1 MDELRQRELTNELER
16 RNSMN
21 VTMNTERKTKEKQ
34 TKPKQKFSPLIKQT
48 ASAISASQ
56 KKKECYEKKASPSST
71 VIDEKI
77 RNDID
82 KYQLKRTK
90 KEIDSSLLL
99 MALLIAVLAVIVFF
113 CYSCI
118 KNVSIMDIS

>member
-1 MDELRQRELTNELER
+1 MDELHQRELTNELER

-48 ASAISASQ
+48 ASAIPANQ
-56 KKKECYEKKASPSST
+56 KKKESYEKKASPSST

>member
-1 MDELRQRELTNELER
+1 MDELHQRELTSELER

-21 VTMNTERKTKEKQ
+21 YTMNSERKTKEKQ
-34 TKPKQKFSPLIKQT
+34 NKPQQKFSTVIKKST
-48 ASAISASQ
+48 PIESTYP
-56 KKKECYEKKASPSST
+56 KKKDNYEKKATPSST

-99 MALLIAVLAVIVFF
+99 MALLIAVLAVIIFF

-118 KNVSIMDIS
+118 KEVGYMNIS

>member
-1 MDELRQRELTNELER
+1 MDELHQRELTSELER

-21 VTMNTERKTKEKQ
+21 YTMNSERKTKEKQ
-34 TKPKQKFSPLIKQT
+34 TKPKQKFSPVIKQST
-48 ASAISASQ
+48 PIESTYP
-56 KKKECYEKKASPSST
+56 KKKESYEKKASPSST

-99 MALLIAVLAVIVFF
+99 MALLIAVLAVIIFF

-118 KNVSIMDIS
+118 KEVGYMNIS

>member
-1 MDELRQRELTNELER
+1 
-16 RNSMN
+16 
-21 VTMNTERKTKEKQ
+21 MNTERKTKEKQ
-34 TKPKQKFSPLIKQT
+34 TKPKQKFSPLIIQT
-48 ASAISASQ
+48 ASAIPANQ
-56 KKKECYEKKASPSST
+56 KKKESYEKKASPSST
-71 VIDEKI
+71 VIDEKL

>member
-1 MDELRQRELTNELER
+1 MINIFLNI
-16 RNSMN
+16 
-21 VTMNTERKTKEKQ
+21 
-34 TKPKQKFSPLIKQT
+34 LIK
-48 ASAISASQ
+48 
-56 KKKECYEKKASPSST
+56 KKKDNYEKKATPSST

-99 MALLIAVLAVIVFF
+99 MALLIAVLAVIIFF

-118 KNVSIMDIS
+118 KEVGYMNIS